1 MQALLGLCHEHASFP
16 ERCTSNASKVSTC
29 RSQALLG
36 SFPEHAILEQLLLVS
51 QRLLSLPLDSPLG
64 RLLVGLQL
72 LHRKAL
78 EWESYAAKHVSIREE
93 LTAIEAVIMRWHRV
107 QVLVKQVN

>member
-1 MQALLGLCHEHASFP
+1 MGSFP
-16 ERCTSNASKVSTC
+16 ERRTSNASKVSPC
-29 RSQALLG
+29 RTQALLA

-107 QVLVKQVN
+107 QVLVKQVI